1 MRATLSVSA
10 LRGVLAVGKLAVER
24 RCTIPILE
32 YIKLTVADGK
42 LTATGTNLDVWSS
55 ATAPLASSEDGAI
68 CVSARFARLVDALPA
83 FDTITLAVRDERL
96 CIETPDGRA
105 SLIVLPAAD
114 HPVPSETQPF
124 AAFDIEHGD
133 LRKTLDRIRPFI
145 STEETRYY
153 LNGVCLK
160 ASGGRDLRFVSTDGH
175 RLGETTHLL
184 AADLRQFD
192 AIVPAETVAM
202 ISRLRV
208 KGSARVELL
217 QRGGDRPD
225 YVRFTFD
232 GVEIL
237 SKLIDGKYPDYERV
251 IPPKSDA
258 TFDLDRASWL
268 KALGRVMVASER
280 TFRPVHVS
288 SKGGARFALTAKS
301 NDFGDLVVAVKAKRI
316 VGSIDLNLHLNSCYL
331 AGMLAQHHEATV
343 RMEFINA
350 GSPLLLTSERFRT
363 VLMPMRA
370 GFEAIDLPEYA
381 EAA

>member
-10 LRGVLAVGKLAVER
+10 LRHVLAIATMAVER
-24 RCTIPILE
+24 RNTIPILE
-32 YIKLTVADGK
+32 YVKLAVADGK
-42 LTATGTNLDVWSS
+42 LTVTGTNLDVWSS
-55 ATAPLASSEDGAI
+55 ATAPLASGEDGET
-68 CVSARFARLVDALPA
+68 CVSWRFAKLVNALPS
-83 FDTITLAVRDERL
+83 FDAVTISVRDGRMV
-96 CIETPDGRA
+96 IDTPDGRA
-105 SLIVLPAAD
+105 SLITLPASD
-114 HPVPSETQPF
+114 HPTPNEMEPF
-124 AAFDIEHGD
+124 ASFDIEAAE
-133 LRKTLDRIRPFI
+133 LRKIMERVRPFI
-145 STEETRYY
+145 ITEETRYY

-175 RLGETTHLL
+175 RLGEATHLL

-237 SKLIDGKYPDYERV
+237 SKLIDGKYPDYARV
-251 IPPKSDA
+251 IPAQSDA
-258 TFDLDRASWL
+258 TFDLDRASWMAAL
-268 KALGRVMVASER
+268 KRVVTSER
-280 TFRPVHVS
+280 QFHPVHLS
-288 SKGGARFALTAKS
+288 SKSGGRFALTAKS

-316 VGSIDLNLHLNSCYL
+316 AGAADLSVHCNSDYL
-331 AGMLAQHHEATV
+331 AGMLAQHHDATV
-343 RMEFINA
+343 RMEFVNA
-350 GSPLLLTSERFRT
+350 DSPILLTSDRFRT
-363 VLMPMRA
+363 ALMPMRA